1 MLDKESLEAL
11 EGVNNIYDLKQLIAM
26 TLSIPYN
33 SIMLQDFTTDQGDD
47 DKISEMKESTE
58 SIKYKVINNGNNKP
72 KKVEDR
78 DITS

>member
-1 MLDKESLEAL
+1 MSTKLFQESNTGRKTVLDKESLEAL

-47 DKISEMKESTE
+47 AT
-58 SIKYKVINNGNNKP
+58 
-72 KKVEDR
+72 
-78 DITS
+78 

>member
-1 MLDKESLEAL
+1 
-11 EGVNNIYDLKQLIAM
+11 M

-47 DKISEMKESTE
+47 ATQKVIDMKESTE

-78 DITS
+78 DITSQFPFSAG

>member
-1 MLDKESLEAL
+1 VLDKESLEAL

-47 DKISEMKESTE
+47 AT
-58 SIKYKVINNGNNKP
+58 
-72 KKVEDR
+72 
-78 DITS
+78 